1 MKSIRSLAMLT
12 VSLVTSVLFAANASF
27 SDPISSAARAS
38 ASVARA
44 TVSADVPH
52 DLCSRLLCE

>member
-1 MKSIRSLAMLT
+1 MLT
-12 VSLVTSVLFAANASF
+12 VPLVTSVLFAANASF

-44 TVSADVPH
+44 TVPADVPH